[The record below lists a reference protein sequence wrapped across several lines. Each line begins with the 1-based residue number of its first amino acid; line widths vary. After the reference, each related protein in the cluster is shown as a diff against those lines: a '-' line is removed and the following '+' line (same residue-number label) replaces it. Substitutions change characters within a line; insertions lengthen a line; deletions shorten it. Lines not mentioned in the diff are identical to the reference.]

1 MSTQALSLKE
11 RQRKQREDLILQ
23 AASEAIAEKGYD
35 ALSLEEVAGRVGISR
50 AAIYLHFAS
59 KEDLVFALIERG
71 IETSA
76 ERLDALLA
84 EHTSPREKVRAV
96 IQRSYGSI
104 SLPAFHAVSAIM
116 HSPTFLGKAAAKRN
130 AMSDLWQPVVQRLTA
145 ILEEGKRSGDFD
157 PEMPTPLMVNLLV
170 SLISPFTKHALE
182 QEQLP
187 QPVIVKYL
195 CRYFLNG
202 IAPEDAEGIENIE
215 NIDGIEDVAEPTV
228 DAPPPA

>member
-1 MSTQALSLKE
+1 MSTQTLSLKE
-11 RQRKQREDLILQ
+11 RQRKQRERLILQ
-23 AASEAIAEKGYD
+23 AAGEAITQKGYD

-59 KEDLVFALIERG
+59 KEDLVLALIEHN

-96 IQRSYGSI
+96 IRRSYGSM
-104 SLPAFHAVSAIM
+104 SLPSFQAVSAIM
-116 HSPTFLGKAAAKRN
+116 HSPTFLSKAAAKRN
-130 AMSDLWQPVVQRLTA
+130 AMSDLWRPLVQRLTA
-145 ILEEGKRSGDFD
+145 LLEEVKRSGDFD
-157 PEMPTPLMVNLLV
+157 PDMPTPLMVNLLV

-187 QPVIVKYL
+187 PSVIVKYL

-202 IAPEDAEGIENIE
+202 IAPEAAD
-215 NIDGIEDVAEPTV
+215 DVSETTV